1 MKVTISQRYVYHK
14 VGTIEIEINKKD
26 YEKYLIDNKGYHSL
40 DDYLLEHEE
49 LWSEQIDNATY
60 ESELEFGS
68 GCYENGFNEESSDAE
83 TRYDCKE
90 THDGGHL

>member
-1 MKVTISQRYVYHK
+1 MKVTISQRYVYNK
-14 VGTIEIEINKKD
+14 VATIEIEIDRKD

-40 DDYLLEHEE
+40 DDYLLEREE
-49 LWSEQIDNATY
+49 LWSEQIDEAT
-60 ESELEFGS
+60 SSSVLDFGN
-68 GCYENGFNEESSDAE
+68 GCYENGFTEEGSETE